1 MKLQYA
7 IFIYLA
13 FLDCMILVIYTIVHI
28 LIMPVVS
35 VQYMSLIH
43 PSSQLFVSLEP
54 LVFILCTIRDFISLV
69 QHYQTRITM

>member
-43 PSSQLFVSLEP
+43 PSS
-54 LVFILCTIRDFISLV
+54 
-69 QHYQTRITM
+69 